1 MSEATDQATVREL
14 AGRGDLSFL
23 DLEALQEWVVAQR
36 WFGAKGRTVS
46 ALDVLQGVPLR
57 DDEPLLVLALIA
69 ARYPAGTHDLYQLPL
84 GIRHADEGW
93 DKGVIT
99 EVGNWTVYDGLT
111 DPVHAR
117 ELLERMRSSS
127 VARAGGSTLTFRW
140 ADHADVDGA
149 AEVRPMGVEQSNSS
163 MVFGDALVLKSFRRL
178 EPGVNPELELLR
190 FLDQHGFENIAPL
203 AGWYEY
209 EGRLVDSTL
218 GILQQYLKDARDGW
232 SLAVEED
239 GPDPDDLIPRLQD
252 LGAVTGR
259 MHSALGSDASDPA
272 FAPEEPTD
280 EALALITA
288 TVDEEIERIFKNLP
302 EDDEGPVAAIAGRSQ
317 DVRER
322 LGQLSRIGV
331 GGRVIRTHGDYHLG
345 QVMLTERGWV
355 VLDFEGEPART
366 LPERR
371 QKRSP
376 LRDVAGMLRSFSYV
390 AAAGEI
396 LGTREM
402 PEDWESRARAAFL
415 EGYFADVD
423 PALLP
428 PGQDSTQKL
437 LSVFEL
443 EKAVYELNYEINN
456 RPDWVGIP
464 VASIQRLLEME

>member
-1 MSEATDQATVREL
+1 MSTQTEVREL
-14 AGRGDLSFL
+14 AARGDLSFL
-23 DLEALQEWVVAQR
+23 DPDQLQEWVVEQR
-36 WFGAKGRTVS
+36 WFGAKGRQVS
-46 ALDVLQGVPLR
+46 GLEVLQAVPLR

-69 ARYPAGTHDLYQLPL
+69 ARYPAGTHDLYQVPL
-84 GIRHADEGW
+84 GVRHTDEGW
-93 DKGVIT
+93 TDGVIA
-99 EVGNWTVYDGLT
+99 EAGNWTIYDGLA
-111 DPVHAR
+111 DPELGR
-117 ELLERMRSSS
+117 ELLQRMRQES
-127 VARAGGSTLTFRW
+127 VARAGGSTVTFRW
-140 ADHADVDGA
+140 LKGPDLKAVT
-149 AEVRPMGVEQSNSS
+149 VRPMGVEQSNSS
-163 MVFGDALVLKSFRRL
+163 MVFDDALVLKSFRRL

-190 FLDQHGFENIAPL
+190 FLDQHGFTSIAPL

-218 GILQQYLKDARDGW
+218 GILQEYLKGARDGW
-232 SLAVEED
+232 ALAVEKD
-239 GPDPDDLIPRLQD
+239 GMDPDELVGQLDD

-259 MHSALGSDASDPA
+259 MHSVLGSDASDPA
-272 FAPEEPTD
+272 FAPEEPSD

-302 EDDEGPVAAIAGRSQ
+302 PDEEEGPVATIRGRSQ

-322 LGQLSRIGV
+322 LGQLSRIGA

-396 LGTREM
+396 LGTRAM

-415 EGYFADVD
+415 QGYFRAVD

-428 PGQDSTQKL
+428 PGQDSTEKL

-464 VASIQRLLEME
+464 VASILRLLEAQ

>member
-1 MSEATDQATVREL
+1 MSETRDL
-14 AGRGDLSFL
+14 AARGDISFL
-23 DLEALQEWVVAQR
+23 DLEVLQEWVVRQR
-36 WFGAKGRTVS
+36 WFASKSRQVS
-46 ALDVLQGVPLR
+46 SIEVLQGVPLR
-57 DDEPLLVLALIA
+57 ETEPLLILALVA
-69 ARYPAGTHDLYQLPL
+69 ARFPAGTHDLYQIPL

-93 DKGVIT
+93 DKSVIA
-99 EVGNWTVYDGLT
+99 EVDGWTVYDGLA
-111 DPVHAR
+111 DPVHAQ
-117 ELLERMRSSS
+117 ELLVRMRDSSI
-127 VARAGGSTLTFRW
+127 ARAGSSTVTFRW
-140 ADHADVDGA
+140 ADGTAPPEA
-149 AEVRPMGVEQSNSS
+149 PAVRPMGVEQSNSS
-163 MVFGDALVLKSFRRL
+163 MVFGDELVLKSFRRL

-190 FLDQHGFENIAPL
+190 FLHDHGFENIAPL
-203 AGWYEY
+203 AGWYEC

-218 GILQQYLKDARDGW
+218 GILQQFLPDARDGW
-232 SLAVEED
+232 SLAVDED
-239 GPDPDDLIPRLQD
+239 GEDPDRLIDQIQE
-252 LGAVTGR
+252 LGVVTGR
-259 MHSALGSDASDPA
+259 MHSVLGSDAAEPS
-272 FAPEEPTD
+272 FAPDEPTG

-288 TVDEEIERIFKNLP
+288 TVDEDIERIFKGLP
-302 EDDEGPVAAIAGRSQ
+302 EDDERIQPISGRSQ

-322 LGQLSRIGV
+322 LGQLSRIGA

-345 QVMLTERGWV
+345 QVIRSERGWV

-390 AAAGEI
+390 AAAGDI
-396 LGTREM
+396 LGTRTM

-415 EGYFADVD
+415 EGYFREVD

-428 PGQDSTQKL
+428 PGKQSTDKL

-464 VASIQRLLEME
+464 VESIARLLESDE

>member
-1 MSEATDQATVREL
+1 MKQAEVREL
-14 AGRGDLSFL
+14 ATRGDLSFL
-23 DLEALQEWVVAQR
+23 DPEALQNWVVDQR
-36 WFGAKGRTVS
+36 WFGAKGRTLS
-46 ALDVLQGVPLR
+46 GLEVLQGVPLR
-57 DDEPLLVLALIA
+57 DDEPLLVLALVA
-69 ARYPAGTHDLYQLPL
+69 ARFPAGTHDLYQLPI

-93 DKGVIT
+93 DQGVIA
-99 EVGNWTVYDGLT
+99 EVGSWTLYDGLS
-111 DPVHAR
+111 DPELAR
-117 ELLERMRSSS
+117 ELLRRMREQS

-140 ADHADVDGA
+140 TEGPDLNG
-149 AEVRPMGVEQSNSS
+149 AEVRPIGVEQSNSS
-163 MVFGDALVLKSFRRL
+163 MVFGEELVLKSFRRL

-190 FLDQHGFENIAPL
+190 FLDTHGFENIAPL

-209 EGRLVDSTL
+209 EGRLVESTL
-218 GILQQYLKDARDGW
+218 GILQQYLKGARDGW
-232 SLAVEED
+232 ALAVEPD
-239 GPDPDDLIPRLQD
+239 GEDPDALIGDLD
-252 LGAVTGR
+252 ELGGVTGR
-259 MHSALGSDASDPA
+259 MHSVLGSDASDPA

-280 EALALITA
+280 ESLALITA
-288 TVDEEIERIFKNLP
+288 TVDEEIERIFKTLP
-302 EDDEGPVAAIAGRSQ
+302 EDDERVAMIAGRGQ
-317 DVRER
+317 DIRER

-331 GGRVIRTHGDYHLG
+331 GGRTIRTHGDYHLG
-345 QVMLTERGWV
+345 QVMRTDRGWV
-355 VLDFEGEPART
+355 ILDFEGEPART

-396 LGTREM
+396 LGTRTM

-415 EGYFADVD
+415 EGYLREVD

-428 PGQDSTQKL
+428 PGQESTHKL

-464 VASIQRLLEME
+464 VASIMRLLEAE

>member
-1 MSEATDQATVREL
+1 MNQAEVRDH
-14 AGRGDLSFL
+14 ASRGDLSFL
-23 DLEALQEWVVAQR
+23 DPQLLQDWVISQR
-36 WFGAKGRTVS
+36 WFGSKGRAVS
-46 ALDVLQGVPLR
+46 ALEVLQGVPLR

-69 ARYPAGTHDLYQLPL
+69 ARFPSGTHDLYQVPI

-93 DKGVIT
+93 DQGVIT
-99 EVGNWTVYDGLT
+99 EVGNWTLYDGLS
-111 DPVHAR
+111 DPELAR
-117 ELLERMRSSS
+117 ELLRRMREES

-140 ADHADVDGA
+140 MEGPDLNG

-163 MVFGDALVLKSFRRL
+163 MVFGDELVLKSFRRL

-190 FLDQHGFENIAPL
+190 FLAGHGFENIAPL

-218 GILQQYLKDARDGW
+218 GILQQYLKGARDGW
-232 SLAVEED
+232 SLAVDED
-239 GPDPDDLIPRLQD
+239 GADPDDLIVRLD
-252 LGAVTGR
+252 ELGSVTGR
-259 MHSALGSDASDPA
+259 MHSVLGSDGSDPA

-280 EALALITA
+280 ESLAIITA

-302 EDDEGPVAAIAGRSQ
+302 DSDDGPVATICGRSQ

-322 LGQLSRIGV
+322 LGQLSRIGA

-345 QVMLTERGWV
+345 QVMLTGRGWV

-376 LRDVAGMLRSFSYV
+376 LRDVAGMLRPFSYV
-390 AAAGEI
+390 AAAGQI
-396 LGTREM
+396 LGTRVM
-402 PEDWESRARAAFL
+402 PGDWEERARAAFL
-415 EGYFADVD
+415 EGYFRDVD

-428 PGQDSTQKL
+428 PGQESTQKL
-437 LSVFEL
+437 LSAFEL
-443 EKAVYELNYEINN
+443 EKAGYELNHEINN

-464 VASIQRLLEME
+464 VASIRHLLEAE

>member
-1 MSEATDQATVREL
+1 MTTQTEVREL

-23 DLEALQEWVVAQR
+23 DPEVLQEWVVAQR
-36 WFGAKGRTVS
+36 WFGAKGRQVS
-46 ALDVLQGVPLR
+46 ALEVLQAVPLR
-57 DDEPLLVLALIA
+57 DDEPLLVLAMIA
-69 ARYPAGTHDLYQLPL
+69 ARYPSGTHDLYQLPI

-93 DKGVIT
+93 DQGVIAET
-99 EVGNWTVYDGLT
+99 GTWTIYDGLT
-111 DPVHAR
+111 DPELAR
-117 ELLERMRSSS
+117 ELLQRMRQES

-140 ADHADVDGA
+140 MKGPDPNG

-209 EGRLVDSTL
+209 EGRLVESTL
-218 GILQQYLKDARDGW
+218 GILQEYLKGARDGW
-232 SLAVEED
+232 SLAVEPD
-239 GPDPDDLIPRLQD
+239 GEDPDKLIEDLAE

-259 MHSALGSDASDPA
+259 MHSVLGSDASDPA

-288 TVDEEIERIFKNLP
+288 TVDEDIERIFKNLP
-302 EDDEGPVAAIAGRSQ
+302 EEAEGPVATITGRAQ
-317 DVRER
+317 DIRER
-322 LGQLSRIGV
+322 LGQLSRIGT
-331 GGRVIRTHGDYHLG
+331 GGRTIRTHGDYHLG
-345 QVMLTERGWV
+345 QVMLAQRGWV
-355 VLDFEGEPART
+355 ILDFEGEPARP
-366 LPERR
+366 LAERR

-376 LRDVAGMLRSFSYV
+376 LRDVAGMLRSFAYV

-396 LGTREM
+396 LGTRAM

-415 EGYFADVD
+415 EGYFGAVD

-428 PGQDSTQKL
+428 PGQESTQKL

-464 VASIQRLLEME
+464 VASILRLLEAE

>member
-1 MSEATDQATVREL
+1 MNQAEVREQ
-14 AGRGDLSFL
+14 AARGDLSFL
-23 DLEALQEWVVAQR
+23 EGDELQEWVVGQR

-46 ALDVLQGVPLR
+46 NLEVLQGVPLR
-57 DDEPLLVLALIA
+57 NDEPLLILALIA
-69 ARYPAGTHDLYQLPL
+69 ARFPAGTHDLYQVPV

-93 DKGVIT
+93 DEGVIT

-111 DPVHAR
+111 DPELAR
-117 ELLERMRSSS
+117 ELLTRMRDES

-140 ADHADVDGA
+140 KDGPPLNG
-149 AEVRPMGVEQSNSS
+149 AEIRPMGVEQSNSS
-163 MVFGDALVLKSFRRL
+163 MVFGDQLVLKSFRRL

-190 FLDQHGFENIAPL
+190 FLDQHGFANIAPL
-203 AGWYEY
+203 SGWYEY
-209 EGRLVDSTL
+209 EGRLVESTL
-218 GILQQYLKDARDGW
+218 GILQQYLKGARDGW
-232 SLAVEED
+232 SLAVEPD
-239 GPDPDDLIPRLQD
+239 GEDPDKLIEQLD
-252 LGAVTGR
+252 ELGVITGR
-259 MHSALGSDASDPA
+259 MHSVLGSDASDPA

-280 EALALITA
+280 GSLALLTA
-288 TVDEEIERIFKNLP
+288 TVDEDIERIFKNLP
-302 EDDEGPVAAIAGRSQ
+302 SDDPSVAAIRDRGQ

-331 GGRVIRTHGDYHLG
+331 GGRIIRTHGDYHLG
-345 QVMLTERGWV
+345 QVMLTHRGWV
-355 VLDFEGEPART
+355 ILDFEGEPART

-390 AAAGEI
+390 AAAGDI
-396 LGTREM
+396 LGTRTM

-415 EGYFADVD
+415 EGYFREVD

-428 PGQDSTQKL
+428 PGQESTDKL

-464 VASIQRLLEME
+464 VASIKRLLEAE

>member
-1 MSEATDQATVREL
+1 MNQAEVREL
-14 AGRGDLSFL
+14 AARGDLSFV
-23 DLEALQEWVVAQR
+23 DEDALRDWVVSQR

-46 ALDVLQGVPLR
+46 GLEVLQGVPLR
-57 DDEPLLVLALIA
+57 ADEPLLVLALIA
-69 ARYPAGTHDLYQLPL
+69 ARYPAGTHDLYQLPI

-93 DKGVIT
+93 DEGVIT
-99 EVGNWTVYDGLT
+99 EAGGWTLYDGLT
-111 DPVHAR
+111 DPVLAR
-117 ELLERMRSSS
+117 EFLKRMREQS

-140 ADHADVDGA
+140 THGPGLNGVD
-149 AEVRPMGVEQSNSS
+149 VRPIGVEQSNSS

-190 FLDQHGFENIAPL
+190 FLDQHGFEHIAPL
-203 AGWYEY
+203 SGWYEY
-209 EGRLVDSTL
+209 EGRLVESTL
-218 GILQQYLKDARDGW
+218 GIVQEYLKGARDGW
-232 SLAVEED
+232 SLAVDDD
-239 GPDPDDLIPRLQD
+239 GEDPDELIGQIEE
-252 LGAVTGR
+252 LGAVTGQ
-259 MHSALGSDASDPA
+259 MHSVLGSDASDPA

-280 EALALITA
+280 EALALLTA

-302 EDDEGPVAAIAGRSQ
+302 QDDERVAAIAGRGQ

-331 GGRVIRTHGDYHLG
+331 GGNVIRTHGDYHLG
-345 QVMLTERGWV
+345 QVMETDRGWV
-355 VLDFEGEPART
+355 ILDFEGEPLRS

-390 AAAGEI
+390 AAAGPI
-396 LGTREM
+396 LGTRPV

-415 EGYFADVD
+415 EGYFRDVD

-428 PGQDSTQKL
+428 PGQESTDKL

-464 VASIQRLLEME
+464 VASIVRLLEAE

>member
-1 MSEATDQATVREL
+1 MNQAEVREQ
-14 AGRGDLSFL
+14 AARGDLSFL
-23 DLEALQEWVVAQR
+23 EGDELQEWVVGQR

-46 ALDVLQGVPLR
+46 NLEVLQGVPLR
-57 DDEPLLVLALIA
+57 NDEPLLILALIA
-69 ARYPAGTHDLYQLPL
+69 ARFPAGTHDLYQVPV

-93 DKGVIT
+93 DEGVIT

-111 DPVHAR
+111 DPELAR
-117 ELLERMRSSS
+117 ELLTRMRDES

-140 ADHADVDGA
+140 KDGPPLNG
-149 AEVRPMGVEQSNSS
+149 AEIRPMGVEQSNSS
-163 MVFGDALVLKSFRRL
+163 MVFGDQLVLKSFRRL

-190 FLDQHGFENIAPL
+190 FLDQHGFANIAPL
-203 AGWYEY
+203 SGWYEY
-209 EGRLVDSTL
+209 EGRLVESTL
-218 GILQQYLKDARDGW
+218 GILQQYLKGARDGW
-232 SLAVEED
+232 SLAVEPD
-239 GPDPDDLIPRLQD
+239 GEDPDKLIEQLD
-252 LGAVTGR
+252 ELGVITGR
-259 MHSALGSDASDPA
+259 MHSVLGSDASDPA

-280 EALALITA
+280 GSLALLTA
-288 TVDEEIERIFKNLP
+288 TVDEDIERIFKNLP
-302 EDDEGPVAAIAGRSQ
+302 SDDPSVAAIRDRGQ

-331 GGRVIRTHGDYHLG
+331 GGRIIRTHGDYHLG
-345 QVMLTERGWV
+345 QVMLTHRGWV
-355 VLDFEGEPART
+355 ILDFEGEPART

-390 AAAGEI
+390 AAAGDI
-396 LGTREM
+396 LGTRTM

-415 EGYFADVD
+415 EGYFREVD

-428 PGQDSTQKL
+428 PGQESTEKL

-464 VASIQRLLEME
+464 VASIERLLEAE

>member
-1 MSEATDQATVREL
+1 MTTQTEVREL
-14 AGRGDLSFL
+14 AARGDLSFL
-23 DLEALQEWVVAQR
+23 DAQLLQEWVVGQR
-36 WFGAKGRTVS
+36 WFGSKGRQVS
-46 ALDVLQGVPLR
+46 ALEVLQAVPLR
-57 DDEPLLVLALIA
+57 DDEPLLVLAMIA
-69 ARYPAGTHDLYQLPL
+69 ARFPSGTHDLYQVPL
-84 GIRHADEGW
+84 GVRHADEGW
-93 DKGVIT
+93 ERGVIA
-99 EVGNWTVYDGLT
+99 EAGNWTIYDGLT
-111 DPVHAR
+111 DPELAR
-117 ELLERMRSSS
+117 ELLKRMREQS
-127 VARAGGSTLTFRW
+127 VARAGGSTLTFKW
-140 ADHADVDGA
+140 ADGVEPNGSS
-149 AEVRPMGVEQSNSS
+149 EVRPMGVEQSNSS

-178 EPGVNPELELLR
+178 EPGINPELELLR
-190 FLDQHGFENIAPL
+190 FLAKHGFENIAPL

-209 EGRLVDSTL
+209 EGRLVESTL
-218 GILQQYLKDARDGW
+218 GILQEYLKGARDGW
-232 SLAVEED
+232 SLAVDED
-239 GPDPDDLIPRLQD
+239 GEDPEALIDQLVD
-252 LGAVTGR
+252 LGGVSGR
-259 MHSALGSDASDPA
+259 MHSVLGSDASEPA

-280 EALALITA
+280 ETLALITA

-302 EDDEGPVAAIAGRSQ
+302 HDDEGPVAQIAGRSQ

-390 AAAGEI
+390 AAAGDI
-396 LGTREM
+396 LGTRVM

-415 EGYFADVD
+415 EGYFREVD

-428 PGQDSTQKL
+428 PGQESTQKL

-464 VASIQRLLEME
+464 VASIQRLLEAE

>member
-1 MSEATDQATVREL
+1 MTTQTEVREL

-23 DLEALQEWVVAQR
+23 DLEALQEWVIGQR
-36 WFGAKGRTVS
+36 WFGAKGRHVS
-46 ALDVLQGVPLR
+46 ALEVLQAVPLR
-57 DDEPLLVLALIA
+57 DDEPLLVLAMIA
-69 ARYPAGTHDLYQLPL
+69 ARFPSGTHDLYQLPI

-93 DKGVIT
+93 DQGVIA

-111 DPVHAR
+111 DPELGR
-117 ELLERMRSSS
+117 ELLKRMREES

-140 ADHADVDGA
+140 AQGADANGG
-149 AEVRPMGVEQSNSS
+149 EVRPMGVEQSNSS
-163 MVFGDALVLKSFRRL
+163 MVFGDSLVLKSFRRL

-190 FLDQHGFENIAPL
+190 FLHSHGFENIAPL

-209 EGRLVDSTL
+209 EGRLVESTL
-218 GILQQYLKDARDGW
+218 GILQEFLKGARDGW
-232 SLAVEED
+232 SLAVDED
-239 GPDPDDLIPRLQD
+239 GMDPDELIERLDD
-252 LGAVTGR
+252 LGVVTGR
-259 MHSALGSDASDPA
+259 MHSVLGSDASEAA
-272 FAPEEPTD
+272 FAPEEPSD
-280 EALALITA
+280 ETLALITA

-302 EDDEGPVAAIAGRSQ
+302 QADEGPVATICGRSQ

-322 LGQLSRIGV
+322 LGQLSRIGT

-345 QVMLTERGWV
+345 QVMLTDRGWV

-371 QKRSP
+371 HKRSP

-396 LGTREM
+396 LGTRVM

-415 EGYFADVD
+415 EGYFREVD

-428 PGQDSTQKL
+428 PGQESTEKL

-464 VASIQRLLEME
+464 VASILRLLEAE

>member
-1 MSEATDQATVREL
+1 MNQAEVREF

-23 DLEALQEWVVAQR
+23 DADALQEWVVSQR

-46 ALDVLQGVPLR
+46 ALEVLQGVPLR
-57 DDEPLLVLALIA
+57 DEEPLLVLALIA
-69 ARYPAGTHDLYQLPL
+69 ARFPTGSHDLYQVPI
-84 GIRHADEGW
+84 GIRHSDEGW
-93 DKGVIT
+93 DSGVIA
-99 EVGNWTVYDGLT
+99 EEGNWTIYDGLT
-111 DPVHAR
+111 DPLLAR
-117 ELLERMRSSS
+117 ELLTRMREES

-140 ADHADVDGA
+140 MQGPDVNGADI
-149 AEVRPMGVEQSNSS
+149 RPMGVEQSNSS
-163 MVFGDALVLKSFRRL
+163 MVFGDQLVLKTFRRL
-178 EPGVNPELELLR
+178 EPGINPELELLR
-190 FLDQHGFENIAPL
+190 FLDGHGFEHIAPL

-209 EGRLVDSTL
+209 EGRLVESTL
-218 GILQQYLKDARDGW
+218 GILQQYLKGARDGW
-232 SLAVEED
+232 SLAVEPD
-239 GPDPDDLIPRLQD
+239 GEDPDELIAQMD
-252 LGAVTGR
+252 MLGGVTGE
-259 MHSALGSDASDPA
+259 MHSVLGSDASDPA

-280 EALALITA
+280 ESLALITA
-288 TVDEEIERIFKNLP
+288 TVDEDIERIFKNLP
-302 EDDEGPVAAIAGRSQ
+302 GEDPSVAAICDRGQ

-345 QVMLTERGWV
+345 QVMRTPRGWV
-355 VLDFEGEPART
+355 ILDFEGEPARS

-396 LGTREM
+396 LGTRVM
-402 PEDWESRARAAFL
+402 PEDWEERARAAFL
-415 EGYFADVD
+415 EGYFRAVD

-428 PGQDSTQKL
+428 PGQESTHKL
-437 LSVFEL
+437 FSVFEL

-464 VASIQRLLEME
+464 VASIQHLLEAE

>member
-1 MSEATDQATVREL
+1 MTQSEVREM

-23 DLEALQEWVVAQR
+23 DPDALQRWVVGQR
-36 WFGAKGRTVS
+36 WFGSKGRQVS
-46 ALDVLQGVPLR
+46 ALEVLQGVPLR

-69 ARYPAGTHDLYQLPL
+69 ARFPSGTHDLYQLPL
-84 GIRHADEGW
+84 GVRHDDEGW
-93 DKGVIT
+93 DEGV
-99 EVGNWTVYDGLT
+99 VAHVDGWTVYDGLT

-117 ELLERMRSSS
+117 ELLARMRDSS

-140 ADHADVDGA
+140 ADAVELNGA
-149 AEVRPMGVEQSNSS
+149 SEVRPMGVEQSNSS
-163 MVFGDALVLKSFRRL
+163 MVFGDRLVLKSFRRL

-190 FLDQHGFENIAPL
+190 FLDGHGFENIAPL

-218 GILQQYLKDARDGW
+218 GILQQYLTDARDGW
-232 SLAVEED
+232 SLAVDADGADPEE
-239 GPDPDDLIPRLQD
+239 LIGQLEQ
-252 LGAVTGR
+252 LGGVTGR
-259 MHSALGSDASDPA
+259 MHSVLASDASDSA

-280 EALALITA
+280 ESLALITA
-288 TVDEEIERIFKNLP
+288 TVDEDIERIFKNLP
-302 EDDEGPVAAIAGRSQ
+302 DDDGGPVSTIRGRSQ

-322 LGQLSRIGV
+322 LGQLSRIGA

-345 QVMLTERGWV
+345 QVMLTQRGWV

-390 AAAGEI
+390 AAAGAI

-402 PEDWESRARAAFL
+402 PEGWEARARAAFL
-415 EGYFADVD
+415 EGYFHEVD

-428 PGQDSTQKL
+428 PGQESIEKL

-464 VASIQRLLEME
+464 VASIVRLLEAE

>member
-1 MSEATDQATVREL
+1 MMQTDVRER
-14 AGRGDLSFL
+14 AVRGDLSFL
-23 DLEALQEWVVAQR
+23 TPEALQEWVVGQR
-36 WFGAKGRTVS
+36 WFGSKGRAVS
-46 ALDVLQGVPLR
+46 ALEILQAVPLR
-57 DDEPLLVLALIA
+57 DDEPLLVLTLIA
-69 ARYPAGTHDLYQLPL
+69 ARFPSGTHDLYQLPL
-84 GIRHADEGW
+84 GIRHRDEGW
-93 DKGVIT
+93 DKGVLA
-99 EVGNWTVYDGLT
+99 EVDGWTIYDGLT
-111 DPVHAR
+111 DPELAR
-117 ELLERMRSSS
+117 ELLKRMRESS
-127 VARAGGSTLTFRW
+127 VARAGASTLTFRW
-140 ADHADVDGA
+140 ADRAELNGS

-163 MVFGDALVLKSFRRL
+163 MVFGESLVLKSFRRL

-190 FLDQHGFENIAPL
+190 FLDDHGFDSIAPL

-218 GILQQYLKDARDGW
+218 GILQQYLKGARDGW
-232 SLAVEED
+232 SLAVDAD
-239 GPDPDDLIPRLQD
+239 GADPDDYVDRLEE
-252 LGAVTGR
+252 LGVVTGR
-259 MHSALGSDASDPA
+259 MHSVLGSDASDPA

-288 TVDEEIERIFKNLP
+288 TVDEDIERIFKGLP
-302 EDDEGPVAAIAGRSQ
+302 VEDEHVAAICDRGQ

-322 LGQLSRIGV
+322 VNSLSRIGA

-345 QVMLTERGWV
+345 QVMLTARGWV

-396 LGTREM
+396 LGTRVM
-402 PEDWESRARAAFL
+402 PEGWESRARAAFL
-415 EGYFADVD
+415 EGYFGEAD

-428 PGQDSTQKL
+428 PGQESTEKL
-437 LSVFEL
+437 LTVFEL

-464 VASIQRLLEME
+464 VASILRLLESE

>member
-1 MSEATDQATVREL
+1 MSQAEVREQ
-14 AGRGDLSFL
+14 AARGDLSFL
-23 DLEALQEWVVAQR
+23 EGDDLQEWVVGQR

-46 ALDVLQGVPLR
+46 NLEVLQGVPLR
-57 DDEPLLVLALIA
+57 DDEPLLILALIA
-69 ARYPAGTHDLYQLPL
+69 ARFPAGTHDLYQLPI
-84 GIRHADEGW
+84 GIRHSDEGW
-93 DKGVIT
+93 DKGVIA

-111 DPVHAR
+111 DPELAR
-117 ELLERMRSSS
+117 ELLKRMRDEST
-127 VARAGGSTLTFRW
+127 ARAGGSTLTFRW
-140 ADHADVDGA
+140 MHGPDLNG

-190 FLDQHGFENIAPL
+190 FLDAHGFENIAPL
-203 AGWYEY
+203 SGWYEY
-209 EGRLVDSTL
+209 EGRLVESTL
-218 GILQQYLKDARDGW
+218 GILQQYLKGARDGW
-232 SLAVEED
+232 SLAVERD
-239 GPDPDDLIPRLQD
+239 GEDPDKLIEQLD
-252 LGAVTGR
+252 ELGVVTGR
-259 MHSALGSDASDPA
+259 MHSVLGSDASDPA

-280 EALALITA
+280 ESLALITA
-288 TVDEEIERIFKNLP
+288 TVDEDIERIFKNLP
-302 EDDEGPVAAIAGRSQ
+302 DDDERVAPIAGRGQ
-317 DVRER
+317 DIRER

-331 GGRVIRTHGDYHLG
+331 GGRTIRTHGDYHLG
-345 QVMLTERGWV
+345 QVMLTFRGWV
-355 VLDFEGEPART
+355 VLDFEGEPARS
-366 LPERR
+366 LAERR

-390 AAAGEI
+390 AAAGAI

-415 EGYFADVD
+415 EGYFREVD

-428 PGQDSTQKL
+428 PGQESTDKL

-464 VASIQRLLEME
+464 VASILRLLEAE